1 MTEDLQKARRKW
13 FKTLDPVL
21 LEEMVG
27 LWRGEG
33 IAADHPL
40 DGVPENLN
48 WFGKRFQSDLKA
60 TPCSSSGGLAATCRS
75 SPSPS

>member
-21 LEEMVG
+21 PEEMVG

-48 WFGKRFQSDLKA
+48 
-60 TPCSSSGGLAATCRS
+60 
-75 SPSPS
+75 